1 MLSSIIIRSAAA
13 FGGAPF
19 RLVKSTALGS
29 AAGGAAGGAAAGGVP
44 GALVGGALGLA
55 SSLLGGLFGKSNTQK
70 TNQMN
75 YRIMLEQNRFNAV
88 EAKKNRDWQELMYR
102 MFGTSS
108 AKANDMRAAGLN
120 ALLGDVSASGNVGSG
135 GAATAAESA
144 QMMPTDYSFIGD
156 AANRGLAAYNT
167 TRSVDASVSL
177 QKSQE
182 NVNKSIEGV
191 NMAQKGFME
200 SQTDMQKMTYKFAMD
215 TYQNRLLQEQFK
227 AELANWQ
234 GFDAMYD
241 ARLKAFSL
249 YNVLPQEVEK
259 NVAQTMSFYASAFRD
274 IASGKYT
281 LKQTENYGKW
291 LSIQQTFAHAATV
304 QGQAAL
310 MQGRAAITN
319 ANANS
324 SYLQKLGSYYGSL
337 TSGQNIS
344 NQMQQYYT
352 DFMLGKMPIGKAELF
367 KDFQKARLKLF
378 IFFFDLIFLF
388 FLLKSSSSLITNLFI
403 LKSQFFKIRH
413 FFASRLNITTR
424 TRINQLVIGQGA
436 ESVFKLRTEIR
447 SINHRLERF
456 LNFTDSLRIGTHI
469 IDTLQQRNIGMKRS
483 TKRIILFINRSN
495 FMLNFLVNRR
505 NKNYFIFCNHNR
517 KF

>member
-1 MLSSIIIRSAAA
+1 MLSNYVFRSAAA
-13 FGGAPF
+13 FGGTPF
-19 RLVKSTALGS
+19 RLKKCTALGS
-29 AAGGAAGGAAAGGVP
+29 AGAGAGTGAAVGGVP

-55 SSLLGGLFGKSNTQK
+55 SSLVSGLFGKSNTK
-70 TNQMN
+70 STNEMN
-75 YRIMLEQNRFNAV
+75 YRIMQEQNRFNAD
-88 EAKKNRDWQELMYR
+88 EAKKNRDWQEMMYR

-135 GAATAAESA
+135 SAATAAESA

-156 AANRGLAAYNT
+156 AANRGLAAYNS

-191 NMAQKGFME
+191 NTAQKGLME
-200 SQTDMQKMTYKFAMD
+200 SQTNMQKMTYKFALD

-227 AELANWQ
+227 AELTNWQ

-249 YNVLPQEVEK
+249 YNVMPQEVEK

-274 IASGKYT
+274 IAAGKYT

-310 MQGRAAITN
+310 MQGRAALTN
-319 ANANS
+319 ANANA
-324 SYLQKLGSYYGSL
+324 SYLKQLGGYYGAL
-337 TSGQNIS
+337 TSGQDMN
-344 NQMQQYYT
+344 NQMTRYYT
-352 DFMLGKMPIGKAELF
+352 DFMLGRMPIGKAESILRQTPY
-367 KDFQKARLKLF
+367 KHLLDLNIQQNEWSLNKLMEEP
-378 IFFFDLIFLF
+378 DLIRSLSGMYKSEGALTNKRVQSYDTDKIFERGESVTRMVKNLSDGISNF
-388 FLLKSSSSLITNLFI
+388 IPNSRFKKGSGSSSGGESTPPPSG
-403 LKSQFFKIRH
+403 KSWLDAYRE
-413 FFASRLNITTR
+413 NP
-424 TRINQLVIGQGA
+424 
-436 ESVFKLRTEIR
+436 
-447 SINHRLERF
+447 
-456 LNFTDSLRIGTHI
+456 
-469 IDTLQQRNIGMKRS
+469 
-483 TKRIILFINRSN
+483 
-495 FMLNFLVNRR
+495 
-505 NKNYFIFCNHNR
+505 NYSPTGYR
-517 KF
+517 

>member
-1 MLSSIIIRSAAA
+1 MLSSLILRSTAAL
-13 FGGAPF
+13 GGAPF
-19 RLVKSTALGS
+19 RLNKSTALGS
-29 AAGGAAGGAAAGGVP
+29 AGAGSAGGAALGGVP
-44 GALVGGALGLA
+44 GALVGGALGVA
-55 SSLLGGLFGKSNTQK
+55 SSLLGGLFGKSNTDK

-75 YRIMLEQNRFNAV
+75 YKIMQEQNRFNAE
-88 EAKKNRDWQELMYR
+88 EAQKNRDWQELMYR

-108 AKANDMRAAGLN
+108 AKANDLRAAGLN

-135 GAATAAESA
+135 GAASAAESA

-156 AANRGLAAYNT
+156 AANRGLAAYNS

-191 NMAQKGFME
+191 NIAQKGFME
-200 SQTDMQKMTYKFAMD
+200 SQTDMQKMTYKFALD

-249 YNVLPQEVEK
+249 YNVMPQEVEK

-274 IASGKYT
+274 IAAGKYT

-310 MQGRAAITN
+310 MQGRAALTN
-319 ANANS
+319 ANANA
-324 SYLQKLGSYYGSL
+324 SYLKQLGGYYGAL
-337 TSGQNIS
+337 TSGQHMS
-344 NQMQQYYT
+344 NDMQRYYT
-352 DFMLGKMPIGKAELF
+352 DFMLGKMPIGKAESVLRQTPYKHLLDLNIQQNEWSLNKLMQEPDLIRSLSGMYKSETSFTNKRVDSYDTDKLF
-367 KDFQKARLKLF
+367 ERSESVTRMLKNVSDGVSNFTPKARF
-378 IFFFDLIFLF
+378 I
-388 FLLKSSSSLITNLFI
+388 KGSSSQGEPTPPPSG
-403 LKSQFFKIRH
+403 KSWLDAYRE
-413 FFASRLNITTR
+413 NP
-424 TRINQLVIGQGA
+424 
-436 ESVFKLRTEIR
+436 
-447 SINHRLERF
+447 
-456 LNFTDSLRIGTHI
+456 
-469 IDTLQQRNIGMKRS
+469 
-483 TKRIILFINRSN
+483 
-495 FMLNFLVNRR
+495 
-505 NKNYFIFCNHNR
+505 NYSPTGY
-517 KF
+517 K

>member
-1 MLSSIIIRSAAA
+1 MLSNVIIRSTAA

-19 RLVKSTALGS
+19 RLKKCTALGS
-29 AAGGAAGGAAAGGVP
+29 AGTGAATGAAVGGVP
-44 GALVGGALGLA
+44 GALVGGALGIA
-55 SSLLGGLFGKSNTQK
+55 SSLVGGLFGKHNTDK
-70 TNQMN
+70 TNAMN
-75 YRIMLEQNRFNAV
+75 YKIMQEQNSFNAA
-88 EAKKNRDWQELMYR
+88 EAKKLRDWQEMMYR

-108 AKANDMRAAGLN
+108 SKANDMRAAGLN

-135 GAATAAESA
+135 AAATAAESA
-144 QMMPTDYSFIGD
+144 QMMPTDYSFVGD

-182 NVNKSIEGV
+182 IVNKSVEGV
-191 NMAQKGFME
+191 NMAQKGLME
-200 SQTDMQKMTYKFAMD
+200 SQSDMQKMSYKFALD

-249 YNVLPQEVEK
+249 YNVMPQEVEK

-274 IASGKYT
+274 IADGKYT

-319 ANANS
+319 ANANA
-324 SYLQKLGSYYGSL
+324 SYLKQVGGYYGSL
-337 TSGQNIS
+337 TSGQNMS
-344 NQMQQYYT
+344 NDMQRYYT
-352 DFMLGKMPIGKAELF
+352 DFMLGKMPIGKAESVLRQTPY
-367 KDFQKARLKLF
+367 KHLLDLNIQQNEWSLNKLMQEP
-378 IFFFDLIFLF
+378 DLIRSLSGMY
-388 FLLKSSSSLITNLFI
+388 KSETSLTN
-403 LKSQFFKIRH
+403 KRVDSYDTDKIFER
-413 FFASRLNITTR
+413 
-424 TRINQLVIGQGA
+424 G
-436 ESVFKLRTEIR
+436 ESVSRMVKNI
-447 SINHRLERF
+447 SDGIS
-456 LNFTDSLRIGTHI
+456 NFTP
-469 IDTLQQRNIGMKRS
+469 K
-483 TKRIILFINRSN
+483 
-495 FMLNFLVNRR
+495 
-505 NKNYFIFCNHNR
+505 R
-517 KF
+517 KFTKGSSAGSESTPPPSGKSWLDAYRENPNYNPAGYK

>member
-1 MLSSIIIRSAAA
+1 MLINMILRSTAA
-13 FGGAPF
+13 FGGTPF
-19 RLVKSTALGS
+19 RLNKCSALTS
-29 AAGGAAGGAAAGGVP
+29 AASGAAGGSAVGGVP
-44 GALVGGALGLA
+44 GALVGGALGMA
-55 SSLLGGLFGKSNTQK
+55 SSLLGGIFGNHNTNK
-70 TNQMN
+70 INSMN
-75 YRIMLEQNRFNAV
+75 YRIMQEQNRFNAE

-135 GAATAAESA
+135 AAATAAESA
-144 QMMPTDYSFIGD
+144 QMMPADYSFIGD
-156 AANRGLAAYNT
+156 SANRGLAAYNT

-191 NMAQKGFME
+191 NLAQKGLME

-249 YNVLPQEVEK
+249 YNVMPQEVEK

-274 IASGKYT
+274 IAAGKYT

-319 ANANS
+319 ANANA
-324 SYLQKLGSYYGSL
+324 SYLKQLGGYYGAL
-337 TSGQNIS
+337 TSGQHMS
-344 NQMQQYYT
+344 NDMQRYYT
-352 DFMLGKMPIGKAELF
+352 DFMLGKMPVGKAESILRQTPY
-367 KDFQKARLKLF
+367 KHLLDLNIQQNEWSLNKLMQEP
-378 IFFFDLIFLF
+378 DLIRSLSGMY
-388 FLLKSSSSLITNLFI
+388 KSETSYTN
-403 LKSQFFKIRH
+403 KRVESYDTDKIFER
-413 FFASRLNITTR
+413 
-424 TRINQLVIGQGA
+424 G
-436 ESVFKLRTEIR
+436 ESVTRMFKNVSDGI
-447 SINHRLERF
+447 S
-456 LNFTDSLRIGTHI
+456 NFTPQPKFNKGS
-469 IDTLQQRNIGMKRS
+469 S
-483 TKRIILFINRSN
+483 TGGVPTPPPSGKSWLDAYRENP
-495 FMLNFLVNRR
+495 
-505 NKNYFIFCNHNR
+505 NYSPTGY
-517 KF
+517 K

>member
-1 MLSSIIIRSAAA
+1 MFSNIILRSAAA

-19 RLVKSTALGS
+19 RLKKCTALSS
-29 AAGGAAGGAAAGGVP
+29 AAGGASAGAAVGGVP
-44 GALVGGALGLA
+44 GALVGGALGVA
-55 SSLLGGLFGKSNTQK
+55 GSLLGGLFGKHNTDK
-70 TNQMN
+70 TNKMN
-75 YRIMLEQNRFNAV
+75 YQIMQEQNRFNSE

-135 GAATAAESA
+135 ASATAAESA
-144 QMMPTDYSFIGD
+144 QMMPTDYSFVGD

-191 NMAQKGFME
+191 NMAQKGLME
-200 SQTDMQKMTYKFAMD
+200 SQNDMQKMTYKFAMD

-249 YNVLPQEVEK
+249 YNVMPQEVEK

-274 IASGKYT
+274 IAAGKYT

-319 ANANS
+319 ANANA
-324 SYLQKLGSYYGSL
+324 SYLKQLGGYYGAL
-337 TSGQNIS
+337 TSGQHMS
-344 NQMQQYYT
+344 NDMQRYYT
-352 DFMLGKMPIGKAELF
+352 DFMLGRMPIGKAESVLRQTPY
-367 KDFQKARLKLF
+367 KHLLDLNIQQNEWSLNKLMQEP
-378 IFFFDLIFLF
+378 DLIRSLSGMY
-388 FLLKSSSSLITNLFI
+388 KSETSLTN
-403 LKSQFFKIRH
+403 KRVDSYDTDKIFER
-413 FFASRLNITTR
+413 
-424 TRINQLVIGQGA
+424 G
-436 ESVFKLRTEIR
+436 ESVTRMIKNVSDGI
-447 SINHRLERF
+447 S
-456 LNFTDSLRIGTHI
+456 NFTPKPRFNKGSSVGE
-469 IDTLQQRNIGMKRS
+469 S
-483 TKRIILFINRSN
+483 TPPPSGKSWLDAYRENP
-495 FMLNFLVNRR
+495 
-505 NKNYFIFCNHNR
+505 NYSPTGY
-517 KF
+517 K